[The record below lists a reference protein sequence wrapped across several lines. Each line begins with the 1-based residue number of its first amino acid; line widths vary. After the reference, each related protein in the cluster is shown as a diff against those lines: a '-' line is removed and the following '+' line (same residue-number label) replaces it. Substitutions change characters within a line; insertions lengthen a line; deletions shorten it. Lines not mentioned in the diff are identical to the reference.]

1 MILKHGEAIEADYRQ
16 RLMEST
22 KLAGESRE
30 GIREAYEV
38 LKREIEHVIK
48 GLRDGMIFSSTFI
61 GAVAGGVI
69 GVIVLIFFLYP
80 STDIT
85 PPPAPILLSPTN
97 RDTVSDN
104 TPTFAWIE
112 ISDASGVTYTI
123 QVSSSRDFADT
134 VINRSG
140 RTASTFTHQ
149 SPLPEGKYFW
159 RVQAVDGAGNKG
171 PFSEVFT
178 FTLKIVS
185 PVDITPPPTSILL
198 SPTNRDT
205 VSDNTPTFAWIDVS
219 DASGVTYTIQIS
231 INKDFAD
238 TVINRSGRTAS
249 TFTPQSP
256 LPDGK
261 YFWRVQAVDGAGN
274 KGPFSEVFTFTLT
287 STP

>member
-1 MILKHGEAIEADYRQ
+1 MKATRNLPFVFLNAYYFDSENYIWCAGTERNGEKKERRRKARSALIEFLKRLEKEIDRIEESRQWYEFTGELHSLILKHGEAIEADYRQ

-30 GIREAYEV
+30 GIRKAYEV
-38 LKREIEHVIK
+38 LKRELEHVIK
-48 GLRDGMIFSSTFI
+48 GLRDGVIFSSTFI
-61 GAVAGGVI
+61 GAVAGGVV

-80 STDIT
+80 ST
-85 PPPAPILLSPTN
+85 
-97 RDTVSDN
+97 
-104 TPTFAWIE
+104 
-112 ISDASGVTYTI
+112 
-123 QVSSSRDFADT
+123 
-134 VINRSG
+134 
-140 RTASTFTHQ
+140 
-149 SPLPEGKYFW
+149 
-159 RVQAVDGAGNKG
+159 
-171 PFSEVFT
+171 
-178 FTLKIVS
+178 
-185 PVDITPPPTSILL
+185 DITPPPTSILL

-205 VSDNTPTFAWIDVS
+205 VSDNTPTFAWIEVS

-238 TVINRSGRTAS
+238 TVINRLGRTAS

-261 YFWRVQAVDGAGN
+261 YFWRVQAVDGVGN

>member
-1 MILKHGEAIEADYRQ
+1 MTETRYLAFVCLNAYYFDSENYIWCAGTERNGEKKERRRKARSALIEFLRRLEKEIDRIEESRQWYEFTGELHSLILKHGEAIEADYRQ

-30 GIREAYEV
+30 GIRKAYEV

-48 GLRDGMIFSSTFI
+48 GLRDGVIFSSTFI
-61 GAVAGGVI
+61 GAVAGGVV

-85 PPPAPILLSPTN
+85 PPSAPILLSPTN

-112 ISDASGVTYTI
+112 VSDASGVTYTI
-123 QVSSSRDFADT
+123 QVS
-134 VINRSG
+134 N
-140 RTASTFTHQ
+140 
-149 SPLPEGKYFW
+149 
-159 RVQAVDGAGNKG
+159 
-171 PFSEVFT
+171 
-178 FTLKIVS
+178 
-185 PVDITPPPTSILL
+185 
-198 SPTNRDT
+198 
-205 VSDNTPTFAWIDVS
+205 
-219 DASGVTYTIQIS
+219 
-231 INKDFAD
+231 NKDFAD
-238 TVINRSGRTAS
+238 TVINRLGRTTS
-249 TFTPQSP
+249 TFTHQSS

-274 KGPFSEVFTFTLT
+274 KGPFSEVFAFTVV